1 MPKRAGC
8 AISTS
13 RLRELLR
20 AHEGH
25 DPLDVESRGRR
36 VTIFTIEDGQKVPL
50 ARLTMLPRGDYGLS
64 LMWHNGRWERLPVVG
79 TAAEVLDVLIRD
91 FAELLASPNGA
102 SS

>member
-1 MPKRAGC
+1 M
-8 AISTS
+8 
-13 RLRELLR
+13 
-20 AHEGH
+20 
-25 DPLDVESRGRR
+25 
-36 VTIFTIEDGQKVPL
+36 PL

>member
-1 MPKRAGC
+1 
-8 AISTS
+8 
-13 RLRELLR
+13 
-20 AHEGH
+20 
-25 DPLDVESRGRR
+25 
-36 VTIFTIEDGQKVPL
+36 
-50 ARLTMLPRGDYGLS
+50 MLPRGDYGLS